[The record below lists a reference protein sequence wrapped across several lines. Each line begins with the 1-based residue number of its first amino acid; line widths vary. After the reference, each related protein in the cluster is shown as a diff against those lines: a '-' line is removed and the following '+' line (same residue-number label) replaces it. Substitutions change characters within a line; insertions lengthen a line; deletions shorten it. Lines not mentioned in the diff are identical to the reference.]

1 METDGDCGRLRGF
14 LAANV
19 RRLRKARGWS
29 QETLGDAADLHRTQ
43 VGAIERAEKDVRIST
58 VEKLGAAFA
67 VAPYELFQPE

>member
-1 METDGDCGRLRGF
+1 MGSCDETGGLRSY

-19 RRLRKARGWS
+19 RRLRKEKGWS
-29 QETLGDAADLHRTQ
+29 QEVLGEAADLHRTQ

-67 VAPYELFQPE
+67 IAPEELFQS

>member
-1 METDGDCGRLRGF
+1 METGGESGRLRSY

-29 QETLGDAADLHRTQ
+29 QEVLGDAADLHRTQ

-58 VEKLGAAFA
+58 VEKLGAAFD
-67 VAPYELFQPE
+67 VAPQELFGTD